1 MADKPK
7 IWTGSQWVD
16 LVGPEGPAGSP
27 GPTVVSADAGNAS
40 RLGTDGRIYTPT
52 VTPGISQADA
62 DARYVEVAGDTMT
75 GPLTVATKLS
85 VDTTGGVGIA
95 EIASLPVFGGGSVS
109 GSVLTLEGT
118 AGQAAIRLGTSA
130 TATNNIFIDSVGD
143 GRLAFR
149 AAGQTGDP
157 TQIIGIIG
165 KSSVGWN
172 TDAFNLA
179 TASGMAF
186 AGISQS
192 ATAFNTT
199 TFTVNTTGGDAVASI
214 TASSTGFRTDL
225 FRVST
230 ASGAAV
236 AGISQSATAFST
248 DSFTVNTAAGTL
260 VASITASS
268 TGFATDA
275 VAFRT
280 AAGEAYATFSRT
292 GGAQIISAA
301 FTVNDE
307 DGETRLNVS
316 ATGSRIRGP
325 EVAVLDESDYR
336 LGTFRDR
343 AFAVGTLLPLTESA
357 SAQIVV
363 VGDDLG
369 GVAASAASTLAQSNT
384 RATVSIRPSP
394 FSGFTLA
401 IGSESTNNGPYLQG
415 VNYAG
420 GSASSPLS
428 INPFGGGIGIG
439 CIPTVAGVEAEVGG
453 DLLIRGAVNCSGNI
467 TSNGTAHAFAANS
480 IPQSAVA
487 GLSQAALDARYVE
500 TAGDT
505 ITGTLAVTGGL
516 NAGPARSG
524 FLANS
529 EPYAVGLRYSAAV
542 GPVYIGCSSAGDF
555 QVSNA
560 GGVSIL
566 SVDGQTGNI
575 TSTGAAHSF
584 ADGSIP
590 SPAVIGNTPRTIA
603 ATGSAGFAGQMV
615 WDDDFIYLRTTS
627 GWKKVALTAI

>member
-1 MADKPK
+1 VADPNPH
-7 IWTGSQWVD
+7 IFDGTQWLSLKGAD
-16 LVGPEGPAGSP
+16 GQP
-27 GPTVVSADAGNAS
+27 GPTTVSADAGNAS

-85 VDTTGGVGIA
+85 VDATGGVGIA
-95 EIASLPVFGGGSVS
+95 EIASLPVFPTGAS
-109 GSVLTLEGT
+109 GPVLTLENATTGR
-118 AGQAAIRLGTSA
+118 AAIRFGTSA
-130 TATNNIFIDSVGD
+130 TEANNIFIDSIGD
-143 GRLAFR
+143 GRLAIR
-149 AAGQTGDP
+149 NGNAPPLKTIALIGQ
-157 TQIIGIIG
+157 
-165 KSSVGWN
+165 SNVGWN
-172 TDAFNLA
+172 TDTFNVA
-179 TASGMAF
+179 TATGA
-186 AGISQS
+186 AVAAISQS
-192 ATAFNTT
+192 ATAFN
-199 TFTVNTTGGDAVASI
+199 
-214 TASSTGFRTDL
+214 
-225 FRVST
+225 
-230 ASGAAV
+230 
-236 AGISQSATAFST
+236 T

-280 AAGEAYATFSRT
+280 AAGEAYATFSRS
-292 GGAQIISAA
+292 GGAQIVSSA
-301 FTVNDE
+301 FTVNNE

-401 IGSESTNNGPYLQG
+401 IGAESTNNAPYLQG

-439 CIPTVAGVEAEVGG
+439 CIPTVAGVEAEIGG

-467 TSNGTAHAFAANS
+467 TSTGTAHAFAANS
-480 IPQSAVA
+480 IPGSAIV
-487 GLSQAALDARYVE
+487 
-500 TAGDT
+500 
-505 ITGTLAVTGGL
+505 
-516 NAGPARSG
+516 
-524 FLANS
+524 
-529 EPYAVGLRYSAAV
+529 
-542 GPVYIGCSSAGDF
+542 
-555 QVSNA
+555 
-560 GGVSIL
+560 
-566 SVDGQTGNI
+566 
-575 TSTGAAHSF
+575 
-584 ADGSIP
+584 
-590 SPAVIGNTPRTIA
+590 GNTPQTIA
-603 ATGSAGFAGQMV
+603 STSATGYAGQLV
-615 WDDDFIYLRTTS
+615 WDENFLYIRTVG